1 MASGDAS
8 VTQRTHD
15 VRFHPEVAVDVG
27 HPRGSVVHVVTLPEA
42 RGFDP
47 GVSHPAALCLLTGFE
62 LRFGG
67 RSVSLPMSSQRVLAF
82 LSVQERPVL
91 RAFAAGSL
99 WLDTPEERANAN
111 LRSALWRLNRLGPR
125 LIDGSNGN
133 LRLTS
138 GLRVDF
144 REISSLARS
153 VLDHRARVEAL
164 SFAEVSLSGNL
175 LPQWYDDWVVVERE
189 RFRQLRLHALESLSE
204 QLTALGR
211 LGQAV
216 EAALAAVASEP
227 LRESAHRV
235 LIKAYLAEGNR
246 GEALLHYRA
255 FRDLLSRE
263 LGVEPSPRMAEL
275 IRDLQPQFA

>member
-8 VTQRTHD
+8 VTRTKHD
-15 VRFHPEVAVDVG
+15 VRFHPVVVVDER
-27 HPRGSVVHVVTLPEA
+27 HPRGRLVHVVTLPEA
-42 RGFDP
+42 GGLDS
-47 GVSHPAALCLLTGFE
+47 GASHPASLRLLTGFE

-67 RSVSLPMSSQRVLAF
+67 RSVALPLSSQRVLAF
-82 LSVQERPVL
+82 LSVQERPAL
-91 RAFAAGSL
+91 RAFVAGSL

-125 LIDGSNGN
+125 LVDGSNGN

-144 REISSLARS
+144 QEVSSLARS
-153 VLDHRARVEAL
+153 VLDHRASVEDL

-204 QLTALGR
+204 QLTAMGR

-246 GEALLHYRA
+246 GEALLHFRG
-255 FRDLLSRE
+255 FRDLLSHE

-275 IRDLQPQFA
+275 VRELQPQLA